1 MFKEHN
7 KAWSNTEVVMT
18 DKDMTERRVVT
29 AAFPQ
34 ANLHLCLFH
43 TLRSFSREVTQKLG
57 VRAGV
62 RDALLAISNAMA
74 NARSEE
80 VFEQQCALLQGM
92 QATSRYFECNW
103 LHIEEWVACHKSR
116 HFKLDE
122 QTNNRLESLNGKI
135 KYVCARYSSLD
146 KFFTDFFVYRA
157 CCAMRGATRV
167 SLLAFQGWR
176 H

>member
-18 DKDMTERRVVT
+18 DKDMTERRVVA

-43 TLRSFSREVTQKLG
+43 TLRSFSREVTQEKL
-57 VRAGV
+57 GV

-80 VFEQQCALLQGM
+80 VCPAASATGYTSRSGWP
-92 QATSRYFECNW
+92 ATSHATSH
-103 LHIEEWVACHKSR
+103 LMSR
-116 HFKLDE
+116 
-122 QTNNRLESLNGKI
+122 QTIG
-135 KYVCARYSSLD
+135 
-146 KFFTDFFVYRA
+146 
-157 CCAMRGATRV
+157 
-167 SLLAFQGWR
+167 
-176 H
+176 